1 MTKEKY
7 ISKLVQIAEQQISN
21 VLSLVSEGA
30 TVPFMARYR
39 KERTGG
45 LDEVQIQKII
55 DASDGYSQIIKRK
68 ESILKSIEEQGVLS
82 DELKNKI
89 NASFNL
95 NELED
100 LYLPYKKK
108 RKTVQRFR
116 FHQPNIAP

>member
-68 ESILKSIEEQGVLS
+68 ESILKSIEEQGTEEKIDYS
-82 DELKNKI
+82 DGGETEESAGTELTSST
-89 NASFNL
+89 SFG
-95 NELED
+95 
-100 LYLPYKKK
+100 KKD
-108 RKTVQRFR
+108 VQ
-116 FHQPNIAP
+116 